1 MKQSKSGG
9 RIVNLAS
16 TRAFMSEPHTESY
29 ASTKGGIF
37 ALTHALAVSLG
48 EDGILVNAIAPG
60 WIETGDYQELSPED
74 HSQHPAGRVG
84 KPSDVARAALY
95 LTHPDND
102 FLTGETLVLDGGMTR
117 KMIYEE

>member
-1 MKQSKSGG
+1 MEL
-9 RIVNLAS
+9 RTILN
-16 TRAFMSEPHTESY
+16 
-29 ASTKGGIF
+29 IF
-37 ALTHALAVSLG
+37 WARWWLVLIPTVIAAVFAAPDFLNRTAVSSG
-48 EDGILVNAIAPG
+48 YSAQISYTAFQDIDAIPR
-60 WIETGDYQELSPED
+60 ETGDYQELSPED